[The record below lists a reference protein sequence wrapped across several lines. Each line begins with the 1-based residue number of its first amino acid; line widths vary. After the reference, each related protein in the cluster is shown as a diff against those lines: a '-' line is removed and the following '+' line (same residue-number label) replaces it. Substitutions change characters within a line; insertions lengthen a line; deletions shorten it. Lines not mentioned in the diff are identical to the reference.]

1 MIRKLLVVASAIVI
15 PMSVVAVSGGIAS
28 ANTTGPAAKDSIICK
43 AITGT
48 LHFNRPLNNTGY
60 SSGTI
65 VTTVSATLSSCTVS
79 GTYHVAVSKGVVTG
93 TITSAGRNEFPQ
105 NREMREP
112 GGERQRD
119 GSADHQMDIHPH
131 RLVIGDPRQERPR
144 GYPLGP
150 RDLHH
155 PRVGEQLSLTHR
167 LLRGHASDRF
177 AGQVGGSDDTDQRG
191 DPHRLQVRRELVG
204 HHDRLGG
211 QHDQSEQLIRGA
223 GPVPSGRPTDEDGA
237 PGPVL
242 VAVHPVWPHHALDPL
257 KCPPRIGEGVGSKGE
272 SVLACHLD

>member
-93 TITSAGRNEFPQ
+93 TITSAAGTSSHKI
-105 NREMREP
+105 
-112 GGERQRD
+112 GKCASLV
-119 GSADHQMDIHPH
+119 GSASETGALTTKWTSTPTVSSSVIHV
-131 RLVIGDPRQERPR
+131 R
-144 GYPLGP
+144 
-150 RDLHH
+150 
-155 PRVGEQLSLTHR
+155 
-167 LLRGHASDRF
+167 SD
-177 AGQVGGSDDTDQRG
+177 
-191 DPHRLQVRRELVG
+191 
-204 HHDRLGG
+204 LGG
-211 QHDQSEQLIRGA
+211 THSGHGTFTIPGSVSNSPSPTGSFGGTLQTGSLDKSVAQTTLTSGA
-223 GPVPSGRPTDEDGA
+223 ILTACRSGVSSLGITTDSA
-237 PGPVL
+237 ANAISL
-242 VAVHPVWPHHALDPL
+242 N
-257 KCPPRIGEGVGSKGE
+257 S
-272 SVLACHLD
+272 